1 VTDLAP
7 VERLTPSLAVVGLAC
22 RYPDA
27 DDAPELLDVVLTG
40 RRAFRRIPPVRLDLA
55 DYYQPDPATSD
66 ATYSTRAALIEGWQF
81 DCAAF
86 GVEPAAY
93 AAADPALWL
102 ALETTARALAGA
114 GLTGGTGLDRDRTA
128 VIIGNTLGGDTS
140 RANALRVRWP
150 YVRRVLSDAL
160 ATELPTVEA
169 GAVLRRAERQYLAP
183 FPIIGPDTLAGS
195 SAGAITAAICSYFG
209 FRGGSH
215 AIDSTSASSTQAV
228 ASACAALAVGE
239 IDAAIAGGVDI
250 SLDPLEL
257 IGLAK
262 AGVLAADQVRI
273 YDQDP
278 TGYLPAEGCG
288 IVVLMRTADARAAGL
303 PVYAEILGWGASA
316 TGHPDQDEVRVSCQ
330 LLAMQRAYE
339 RAGIDPA
346 EIQFFEGNGTGTRED
361 DDAELAALGV
371 LRRGALQPAALGS
384 VKANI
389 GHAKAAAGVASL
401 IKTVLSLSNGVLP
414 PAAGV
419 RRPHP
424 MITDGDA
431 RLTLPQVAAEWPD
444 GVRLAGVS
452 TLSSAG
458 ANVHLVLRAEPAGKP
473 RADRSWR
480 LRLMPTRSLEPSDAV
495 VPRLMTEATAPVP
508 FLLHAP
514 DRFALAAVLN
524 RLAGLARWLSDA
536 ELQDLACSLGRSS
549 ATQGRSRVALVAAG
563 QEQLGALAAEAA
575 ALLPQLTEGLLTIRP
590 GIFASEEADGR
601 VALLLSGAADA
612 AADDAAADDA
622 DASPLTN
629 AVTSC
634 LDTLRW
640 LESLDVDAT
649 AAVGDGMGA
658 LAGLA
663 WAGVLGQSEVVEIA
677 ELRAKFL
684 HRAVAADGAASGS
697 AANGS
702 APAGSP
708 ADGSAA
714 NGTAANGTALIGSPA
729 SRAAANGSAARGSSA
744 RRPAR
749 PTGRRVDAIALRA
762 TIGQKYRFG
771 PPRRRLISTLT
782 GAEIQSVDAAVD
794 LICSGFAGSEHL
806 ADALGAGAVG
816 ATLLVETGPGDA
828 LARAAAD
835 STPVP
840 AVSLTTGFT
849 DPGDRARVAAALFA
863 AGALGQPKPLF
874 AGQPG
879 RSIDIWRERTFIVG
893 PCETRPQIQLA
904 ESTATVI
911 AAPAAVIAA
920 PAASTA
926 VVPATDAPEP
936 AATTPATEPAAAV
949 VLATDRPEPA
959 VATTPEAESAADA
972 PGPELELD
980 RSAKPADVAVTTT
993 PEDAEPDTAEP
1004 APAKADLTTAEPE
1017 TAEPETAEPAPA
1029 NADLTTAEPDAAE
1042 PDAESSPGEIPL
1054 PAAERWP
1061 ASLSDLR
1068 DEFER
1073 PLPAPSAMPLPPVEQ
1088 LAGAGSWARCFT
1100 EELHPVTPP
1109 ADVPA
1114 SLTWRLHASGD
1125 GSRMTAVQGL
1135 FTGDPAAP
1143 RALAVIS
1150 DPADDDSRA
1159 VALQAAR
1166 DAIMTGQLVVVTTS
1180 QDYTGFFAGLQAE
1193 HPSIGVTI
1201 LRIPDA
1207 ESLTLTPKF
1216 AVAQAGQFRELMLA
1230 ADGTASEPGIREL
1243 ALTGGAASPLGP
1255 EDVVLVSR
1263 GARGA
1268 GLALAQVLA
1277 CCGTPVAVIGR
1288 ADDDDSEL
1296 VAGLEQLRSA
1306 GARVAYEVI
1315 DLANPTSLAAAVQR
1329 IEARLGPVTAIGHAV
1344 SPCDPVPFLELTD
1357 IEISDHAA
1365 SEAATLGRLV
1375 GSVRPGQLR
1384 MIITFGSVAGRYGL
1398 AGGSVTALSSGALAA
1413 RATQLATAGHC
1424 RSLHVDI
1431 PAWSTTGLGDRQELT
1446 DQLAAAGTAPLD
1458 VSVASR
1464 LLLKIMTTGELPDR
1478 LALHGR
1484 VAGPAAGLSPAAPD
1498 LPAAA
1503 LAAAGLPGGGRFAR
1517 DVRVYYPGIEL
1528 ICAPALAMDTDPY
1541 LADYRLDGLAML
1553 PPAMALEALAQA
1565 ASVLAGHPVRA
1576 ASAVRLESPVVVPA
1590 TGKAQLRICALRDGS
1605 TVTAVLRCAD
1615 SSFTVDHARAEF
1627 TCAETA
1633 GLPPVATAGVT
1644 AQAVL
1649 SELTANPSGL
1659 VDGAEIYGPIAFQ
1672 GGRFQRIAL
1681 LSEVT
1686 TRSCRALARG
1696 ADDQPWFEPG
1706 SPYADSQFVLGSPG
1720 LADATL
1726 QVLQACV
1733 PHRRLRTAGCS
1744 AVLSSGR
1751 QAQGAV
1757 EIRARVVQQ
1766 NTSGGL
1772 VPAQAPAP
1780 AAEAAAADGATADDT
1795 TAVYRNATGADVGG
1809 SDPAAAEGEAG
1820 QPGPGPR
1827 PRSRKARRL
1836 ERQLHRA
1843 QVSRPDRTPAAQSE
1857 VIVGVPVQATA
1868 PAQERAARPGAAR
1881 DSAAA
1886 DGAVPGRAQRQ
1897 QLADQRWDIEAV
1909 DADGELLIAWRG
1921 VELRDAG
1928 PLARN
1933 SAWPPSLLAVYLE
1946 RSACDIGLDDSLK
1959 VVVDC
1964 GQPGAGEQPAGPERA
1979 GTRAPSYQAVARGAG
1994 PLAGFSLTLTAAVP
2008 VACAWATAAPGHR
2021 HDLPPAAIAPVFAQ
2035 LRDQLAEPAGILATR
2050 LHVIASCLTA
2060 AGLPAVNP
2068 GEWAA
2073 GAAIS
2078 GNGWVLMRTPTASV
2092 ACAVVE
2098 VSGAPGP
2105 MAVAMLTD
2113 QVADGSPAAGAVVAS
2128 AGGLVAAG
2136 SGTVPG

>member
-1 VTDLAP
+1 MKLLPGLAVTDPAP
-7 VERLTPSLAVVGLAC
+7 AERLTPSLAVVGLAC

-40 RRAFRRIPPVRLDLA
+40 RRTFRRIPPVRLDLA

-160 ATELPTVEA
+160 TTELPAVDA

-183 FPIIGPDTLAGS
+183 FPIIGPATLAGS
-195 SAGAITAAICSYFG
+195 SAGTIAAAICSYFG

-215 AIDSTSASSTQAV
+215 AIDSASASSTQAV
-228 ASACAALAVGE
+228 ASACTALAAGE

-262 AGVLAADQVRI
+262 AGVLATDQVRI
-273 YDQDP
+273 YDEEP

-288 IVVLMRTADARAAGL
+288 VLVLMRTADARAAGL
-303 PVYAEILGWGASA
+303 PVYAEILGWGSSG
-316 TGHPDQDEVRVSCQ
+316 TGHPDQDEVRISCQ

-346 EIQFFEGNGTGTRED
+346 EIQFFEGNGAGTRED

-389 GHAKAAAGVASL
+389 GHAKAAAGAASL

-458 ANVHLVLRAEPAGKP
+458 ANVHLVLRAEPAGRP
-473 RADRSWR
+473 RPDRSWR

-495 VPRLMTEATAPVP
+495 VPRLMTEATEPVP

-536 ELQDLACSLGRSS
+536 ELQDLACSLARSS
-549 ATQGRSRVALVAAG
+549 ATQGPSRVALVAAG

-612 AADDAAADDA
+612 AANDA
-622 DASPLTN
+622 DASALTN

-663 WAGVLGQSEVVEIA
+663 WAGVLGQGEVVEIA

-684 HRAVAADGAASGS
+684 HRAVAADAPATGS

-702 APAGSP
+702 AAN
-708 ADGSAA
+708 GSAA
-714 NGTAANGTALIGSPA
+714 NGSALIGSPA
-729 SRAAANGSAARGSSA
+729 SHAAANGAAAHDSSA

-749 PTGRRVDAIALRA
+749 PTGRRVDAIAMRA

-806 ADALGAGAVG
+806 ADALGAGALG
-816 ATLLVETGPGDA
+816 ATLLVETGPGDT

-835 STPVP
+835 TTPVP
-840 AVSLTTGFT
+840 AVSLAAGFA

-904 ESTATVI
+904 ESTAAVI
-911 AAPAAVIAA
+911 AVADPAPAAALA
-920 PAASTA
+920 L
-926 VVPATDAPEP
+926 ATDAAEP
-936 AATTPATEPAAAV
+936 DAATTPAVESAAALA
-949 VLATDRPEPA
+949 LATDAAEPDA
-959 VATTPEAESAADA
+959 AITPEVVSPA
-972 PGPELELD
+972 PGPELEL
-980 RSAKPADVAVTTT
+980 AGA
-993 PEDAEPDTAEP
+993 PEAAEPPPAADADLETTEPDAGSLPDEIP
-1004 APAKADLTTAEPE
+1004 APAAD
-1017 TAEPETAEPAPA
+1017 
-1029 NADLTTAEPDAAE
+1029 
-1042 PDAESSPGEIPL
+1042 
-1054 PAAERWP
+1054 RWP
-1061 ASLSDLR
+1061 PSLSDLR

-1073 PLPAPSAMPLPPVEQ
+1073 PLPAPSAMPLPSAEQ
-1088 LAGAGSWARCFT
+1088 LPGAGSWARCFT
-1100 EELHPVTPP
+1100 EELHLVTRS
-1109 ADVPA
+1109 ADVA
-1114 SLTWRLHASGD
+1114 ANLTWRLHASGD

-1135 FTGDPAAP
+1135 FTADPAAP
-1143 RALAVIS
+1143 RTLAVIS

-1201 LRIPDA
+1201 LRVPDA

-1216 AVAQAGQFRELMLA
+1216 AAVQAGQFRELILA
-1230 ADGTASEPGIREL
+1230 ADGTASQPGLREL

-1277 CCGTPVAVIGR
+1277 CCGTPVAIIGR

-1306 GARVAYEVI
+1306 GARVGYEVI
-1315 DLANPTSLAAAVQR
+1315 DLANPPSLAAAVQR

-1375 GSVRPGQLR
+1375 GSVRAGQLR

-1413 RATQLATAGHC
+1413 RATQLAAAGSC

-1431 PAWSTTGLGDRQELT
+1431 PAWSTTGLGDRQKLT
-1446 DQLAAAGTAPLD
+1446 DRLAAAGTAPLD

-1464 LLLKIMTTGELPDR
+1464 LLLKIMTSRELPGR

-1484 VAGPAAGLSPAAPD
+1484 VAGPATGISPAAPE
-1498 LPAAA
+1498 LPAAD
-1503 LAAAGLPGGGRFAR
+1503 LTAAGLPGGGRFVR
-1517 DVRVYYPGIEL
+1517 DMRVYYPGIEL

-1541 LADYRLDGLAML
+1541 LADYQLDGLAML

-1565 ASVLAGHPVRA
+1565 ASVLAGHPLRA
-1576 ASAVRLESPVVVPA
+1576 ASEVRLESPVVVSA
-1590 TGKAQLRICALRDGS
+1590 AGKAQLRICALRDGS

-1627 TCAETA
+1627 TCAGPA
-1633 GLPPVATAGVT
+1633 ALPPVANAGVT

-1649 SELTANPSGL
+1649 SQLTDNPSGL

-1672 GGRFQRIAL
+1672 AGRFQRIAL
-1681 LSEVT
+1681 LPEVT

-1696 ADDQPWFEPG
+1696 GDNQPWFEPG
-1706 SPYADSQFVLGSPG
+1706 SPFAGSQFVLGSPG

-1733 PHRRLRTAGCS
+1733 PHRRLHTAGCS
-1744 AVLSSGR
+1744 AVLSTGR

-1757 EIRARVVQQ
+1757 EIRARVVPEAGQEARP
-1766 NTSGGL
+1766 GGL

-1780 AAEAAAADGATADDT
+1780 AAEATTTDATTAQATAAADATAIQP
-1795 TAVYRNATGADVGG
+1795 NATGADAIEV
-1809 SDPAAAEGEAG
+1809 DPAAVDGKAG
-1820 QPGPGPR
+1820 PPGPEPR

-1836 ERQLHRA
+1836 ERQHARA
-1843 QVSRPDRTPAAQSE
+1843 QLSRPSRVPATQPE
-1857 VIVGVPVQATA
+1857 VIIGVPVQGTA
-1868 PAQERAARPGAAR
+1868 PAQEQAARPDAAR
-1881 DSAAA
+1881 DSA
-1886 DGAVPGRAQRQ
+1886 GRGRAQRQ

-1909 DADGELLIAWRG
+1909 DADGELLFAWRG
-1921 VELRDAG
+1921 VQLRDAG
-1928 PLARN
+1928 PLVRN

-1946 RSACDIGLDDSLK
+1946 RSACDIGLDHSLK

-1964 GQPGAGEQPAGPERA
+1964 GQPGGADSPTRPEHA
-1979 GTRAPSYQAVARGAG
+1979 GTGAWSYQAVAHGSG
-1994 PLAGFSLTLTAAVP
+1994 PLAGFSLTVAAAVP
-2008 VACAWATAAPGHR
+2008 VACAWATTAPGHR
-2021 HDLPPAAIAPVFAQ
+2021 HDLPPAAVAPIFAQ
-2035 LRDQLAEPAGILATR
+2035 LRDQLAEPPGILATR
-2050 LHVIASCLTA
+2050 LQVIASCLTA
-2060 AGLPAVNP
+2060 AGLPAVNA
-2068 GEWAA
+2068 GDWAT
-2073 GAAIS
+2073 GATIS

-2113 QVADGSPAAGAVVAS
+2113 QVTASSPAAGAVVAS

-2136 SGTVPG
+2136 SGSVPGSAAEAAPCRGSTVPG

>member
-1 VTDLAP
+1 VTDSAP
-7 VERLTPSLAVVGLAC
+7 AERLALSLAVVGLAC

-40 RRAFRRIPPVRLDLA
+40 RRSFRRIPPVRLDLD

-86 GVEPAAY
+86 GIEPAAY

-150 YVRRVLSDAL
+150 YVRRVLIDAL
-160 ATELPTVEA
+160 ARELPAAEA
-169 GAVLRRAERQYLAP
+169 GAVLRRAERQYLTP
-183 FPIIGPDTLAGS
+183 FPTIGPDSLAGG
-195 SAGAITAAICSYFG
+195 SAGTIAAAICSYFG

-215 AIDSTSASSTQAV
+215 AVDSAGCSSTQAV
-228 ASACAALAVGE
+228 ASACTALAGGE

-262 AGVLAADQVRI
+262 TGVLATGQVRI
-273 YDQDP
+273 YDEQP

-288 IVVLMRTADARAAGL
+288 VVVLMRTADARAAGL
-303 PVYAEILGWGASA
+303 PVYAEIVGWGSSA
-316 TGHPDQDEVRVSCQ
+316 TGHPDQDEVRISAQ

-346 EIQFFEGNGTGTRED
+346 EIQFFEGNGAGTRED
-361 DDAELAALGV
+361 DDAELAALGA
-371 LRRGALQPAALGS
+371 LRKGAVQPAVLGS

-389 GHAKAAAGVASL
+389 GHAKAAAGVAGL
-401 IKTVLSLSNGVLP
+401 IKTVLALSNGVLP

-419 RRPHP
+419 HRPHP

-444 GVRLAGVS
+444 GVRLAGLS
-452 TLSSAG
+452 TLSSSG
-458 ANVHLVLRAEPAGKP
+458 ANVHLVLRAEPAGRP
-473 RADRSWR
+473 RPDRSWR

-495 VPRLMTEATAPVP
+495 VPRMMTNVTEPVP

-549 ATQGRSRVALVAAG
+549 ARQGRSRVALIASGHDQVG
-563 QEQLGALAAEAA
+563 VLAAEAA
-575 ALLPQLTEGLLTIRP
+575 ALLPHLAEGLLAIRP
-590 GIFASEEADGR
+590 GIFASEDADGR
-601 VALLLSGAADA
+601 VALLLSGAGEAV
-612 AADDAAADDA
+612 ADDSDS
-622 DASPLTN
+622 SPLTK
-629 AVTSC
+629 AVSSC

-640 LESLDVDAT
+640 LESLDVDTT

-663 WAGVLGQSEVVEIA
+663 WAGVLGESEVVEIA
-677 ELRAKFL
+677 DLRARFL
-684 HRAVAADGAASGS
+684 HRAVPADATANGPAADRS

-702 APAGSP
+702 AA
-708 ADGSAA
+708 
-714 NGTAANGTALIGSPA
+714 T
-729 SRAAANGSAARGSSA
+729 
-744 RRPAR
+744 RPAR
-749 PTGRRVDAIALRA
+749 RRVDAIAMRA

-782 GAEIQSVDAAVD
+782 GAEIESVDAAVD
-794 LICSGFAGSEHL
+794 LICSGFVGSDHL
-806 ADALGAGAVG
+806 TEAVGVGALG
-816 ATLLVETGPGDA
+816 ATLLVETGPGDG

-840 AVSLTTGFT
+840 AVSLASGFA
-849 DPGDRARVAAALFA
+849 DPADRALVAAALFA
-863 AGALGQPKPLF
+863 AGALRQPKPLF

-893 PCETRPQIQLA
+893 PCETRPQIRIA
-904 ESTATVI
+904 AS
-911 AAPAAVIAA
+911 AAPAA
-920 PAASTA
+920 A
-926 VVPATDAPEP
+926 VADA
-936 AATTPATEPAAAV
+936 
-949 VLATDRPEPA
+949 EPA
-959 VATTPEAESAADA
+959 VAT
-972 PGPELELD
+972 
-980 RSAKPADVAVTTT
+980 
-993 PEDAEPDTAEP
+993 DTAELNAAATPDVQP
-1004 APAKADLTTAEPE
+1004 AAVPEPEPELAAKPQAVEAGAATAEPGAVE
-1017 TAEPETAEPAPA
+1017 AELAEAEGAEPETAEPAPA
-1029 NADLTTAEPDAAE
+1029 AVGLQTAEPEPAEADLMTADRPPSEPQAVEAQAVIAEPDAVEAEAGEAEAGKAEAGEAELVDAELAEEVEAAVPETALAEAAE
-1042 PDAESSPGEIPL
+1042 PDSAQAETAQAETPEAEAALAEAASLGDDAATL
-1054 PAAERWP
+1054 PEGRRL
-1061 ASLSDLR
+1061 ASLSELR

-1073 PLPAPSAMPLPPVEQ
+1073 QPPGPAAEPVPPVEQ
-1088 LAGAGSWARCFT
+1088 LAGASPWARCFA
-1100 EELHPVTPP
+1100 EELRSVPEPAIAVTGS
-1109 ADVPA
+1109 A
-1114 SLTWRLHASGD
+1114 WRLHVSGN
-1125 GSRMTAVQGL
+1125 STRLAAVQDL
-1135 FTGDPAAP
+1135 FTTDQAAP
-1143 RALAVIS
+1143 RTLAVIG
-1150 DPADDDSRA
+1150 DPADDDARA
-1159 VALQAAR
+1159 VAVQAAR
-1166 DAIMTGQLVVVTTS
+1166 DGILTGQLVVVTAS

-1201 LRIPDA
+1201 LRLPDA
-1207 ESLTLTPKF
+1207 ESVQLAQKF
-1216 AVAQAGQFRELMLA
+1216 VAAKPGQFRELILA

-1243 ALTGGAASPLGP
+1243 PLTGGAAFPLGP

-1306 GARVAYEVI
+1306 GARVGYEVI
-1315 DLANPTSLAAAVQR
+1315 DLANPTSLAAAVRR

-1365 SEAATLGRLV
+1365 SEAAALDRLV

-1398 AGGSVTALSSGALAA
+1398 AGGSMTALSSGTLATRASQLAA
-1413 RATQLATAGHC
+1413 TGNC

-1431 PAWSTTGLGDRQELT
+1431 PAWSATGLGDRQELT
-1446 DQLAAAGTAPLD
+1446 DQLTAAGTAALD

-1464 LLLKIMTTGELPDR
+1464 LLLKVMTTAELPDR

-1484 VAGPAAGLSPAAPD
+1484 VAGPAVRPDSAGPE

-1503 LAAAGLPGGGRFAR
+1503 LAAAGLPDGGRFAR

-1528 ICAPALAMDTDPY
+1528 ICAPALSMDTDPY
-1541 LADYRLDGLAML
+1541 LADYQVDGLAML
-1553 PPAMALEALAQA
+1553 PPVMALEALAQA
-1565 ASVLAGHPVRA
+1565 ASVLAGRPVRA
-1576 ASAVRLESPVVVPA
+1576 ASGVRLESPVVVPA
-1590 TGKAQLRICALRDGS
+1590 AGQAQLRICAIRDGN

-1627 TCAETA
+1627 SCAESA
-1633 GLPPVATAGVT
+1633 GLPPAGIAPVS

-1649 SELTANPSGL
+1649 SQLTAGPSGL
-1659 VDGAEIYGPIAFQ
+1659 VDGAEIYGPISFQ
-1672 GGRFQRIAL
+1672 TGRFQRIAL
-1681 LSEVT
+1681 LPEVT

-1696 ADDQPWFEPG
+1696 ADSQPWFEPDG
-1706 SPYADSQFVLGSPG
+1706 PHAGSQFVLGSPG
-1720 LADATL
+1720 LTDATL
-1726 QVLQACV
+1726 QVLQASV

-1744 AVLSSGR
+1744 AVLFSGR
-1751 QAQGAV
+1751 PAQGAV
-1757 EIRARVVQQ
+1757 EIWARVVPEA
-1766 NTSGGL
+1766 GAEIRPPGL

-1780 AAEAAAADGATADDT
+1780 AAEATAASTAADASTAAGIRPGHGPAETADQQ
-1795 TAVYRNATGADVGG
+1795 TA
-1809 SDPAAAEGEAG
+1809 
-1820 QPGPGPR
+1820 GPR

-1836 ERQLHRA
+1836 ERQHARVPLARS
-1843 QVSRPDRTPAAQSE
+1843 SRRVPAGGKSE
-1857 VIVGVPVQATA
+1857 LIVGVPVQGTA
-1868 PAQERAARPGAAR
+1868 PVQEQDAAPEA
-1881 DSAAA
+1881 
-1886 DGAVPGRAQRQ
+1886 AQRRAPRR

-1909 DADGELLIAWRG
+1909 DATGELLLAWRG
-1921 VELRDAG
+1921 VQVRDAG

-1946 RSACDIGLDDSLK
+1946 RSAGDIGLDASLQ
-1959 VVVDC
+1959 VAVDC
-1964 GQPGAGEQPAGPERA
+1964 GQPGDAESAAGDGGADGEAASCR
-1979 GTRAPSYQAVARGAG
+1979 AVAAGSG
-1994 PLAGFSLTLTAAVP
+1994 PLAGFSLTVTAAVP
-2008 VACAWATAAPGHR
+2008 VACAWTTADPGHR
-2021 HDLPPAAIAPVFAQ
+2021 HDLSRTAVASVFAQ
-2035 LRDQLAEPAGILATR
+2035 LRDQLAEAPAVLAAR
-2050 LHVIASCLTA
+2050 LHVIGSCLA
-2060 AGLPAVNP
+2060 SAGLPA
-2068 GEWAA
+2068 GDASEWES
-2073 GAAIS
+2073 GATIS
-2078 GNGWVLMRTPTASV
+2078 GEGWVLMRTPTASV
-2092 ACAVVE
+2092 ACTIVE

-2105 MAVAMLTD
+2105 VAIAMLTG
-2113 QVADGSPAAGAVVAS
+2113 QVTAGSAGAGPAAGA
-2128 AGGLVAAG
+2128 AGGLVAAT
-2136 SGTVPG
+2136 SGPVPG